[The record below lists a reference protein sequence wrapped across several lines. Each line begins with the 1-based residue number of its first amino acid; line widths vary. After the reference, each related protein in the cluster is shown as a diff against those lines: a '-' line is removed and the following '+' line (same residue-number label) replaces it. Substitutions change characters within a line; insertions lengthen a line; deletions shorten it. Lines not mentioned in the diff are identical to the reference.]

1 VINLPVPGPFYKWQE
16 VGKVGVACW
25 CIFFAWTFYMYWSG
39 TPYLQNAF
47 LIPHEAGHLLFS
59 YSQNETLTIFG
70 GTILE
75 VTVPFLL
82 LASFAWR
89 GHTYGTAFCGYMFF
103 TSFQGVGIYMA
114 DARAR
119 ALPLVSPGVASD
131 EIEGHDWAYI
141 FNWFGVIQRDVQIGN
156 FTRAIGYIGMVA
168 MVAWLVYMWR
178 RSEEG
183 SLEEDRFFA
192 SAG

>member
-1 VINLPVPGPFYKWQE
+1 MINIPIPGPFYQWQE
-16 VGKVGVACW
+16 VGKIGVACW
-25 CIFFAWTFYMYWSG
+25 CVFFAWTFYMYWTGS
-39 TPYLQNAF
+39 PYLQN
-47 LIPHEAGHLLFS
+47 
-59 YSQNETLTIFG
+59 
-70 GTILE
+70 GTFLE
-75 VTVPFLL
+75 VIVPFLL

-89 GHTYGTAFCGYMFF
+89 GHTYGTAFCGFMFF

-119 ALPLVSPGVASD
+119 ALPLVSPGMASD

-141 FNWFGVIQRDVQIGN
+141 FNWFGVIQHDVQIGN
-156 FTRAIGYIGMVA
+156 FTRAVGYIGMVA
-168 MVAWLVYMWR
+168 MVAWLIYMWR